1 MRIHAFARTAILV
14 LTVVCGSGIS
24 AYAQKDLGVAGG
36 FNAFI
41 FGNVSTP
48 NGGESEGPLAIGG
61 NWNTGTYNVNIG
73 NHATRVGSTT
83 NIAAY
88 VLGNVNV
95 SGSTQINNGA
105 NAYVGGTV
113 SGNPLIFNGG
123 GSLKQGA
130 SDVSASVFNQ
140 AAYSHQSNYLAGLS
154 DQVIN
159 TSDPNNL
166 HIDLNTATKYGNFK
180 VFSIDASQLGTNRT
194 LSIANFS
201 SADTLLINIT
211 GGNVNDFGLQVTG
224 GNFDRILF
232 NDNTATSFTVDN
244 RLLEGSLLAPLAAV
258 TQKNVIEGN
267 LIAASL
273 TVPNGNELHFGPGKQ
288 FDGTLL
294 SDTAAVPELS
304 TMFGFGSLLTFGGL
318 AAFRQR
324 MNARKAA

>member
-1 MRIHAFARTAILV
+1 MSDSNLKRTAMLALAV
-14 LTVVCGSGIS
+14 LCGSPLH
-24 AYAQKDLGVAGG
+24 AHAQTDLGVAGG

-41 FGNVSTP
+41 FGNVTTP

-61 NWNTGTYNVNIG
+61 NWTTGSYNVNIG
-73 NHATRVGSTT
+73 NHATSIGSTS
-83 NIAAY
+83 NIGAY
-88 VLGNVNV
+88 VLGNVTG

-123 GSLKQGA
+123 GSLKNG
-130 SDVSASVFNQ
+130 SSFVSSSAFNQ
-140 AAYSHQSNYLAGLS
+140 AAYSKQSNYLASLS

-180 VFSIDASQLGTNRT
+180 VFSISASQLAANRT
-194 LSIANFS
+194 LDISNFS
-201 SADTLLINIT
+201 AADTLLIDIT
-211 GGNVNDFGLQVTG
+211 GGDVNDFGLQITG

-232 NDNTATSFTVDN
+232 NDNTAANFTVDN

-273 TVPNGNELHFGPGKQ
+273 TVPNGNELHFGPGKK

-294 SDTAAVPELS
+294 SETAAVPEPGTVALLVGMGLS
-304 TMFGFGSLLTFGGL
+304 WAGFL
-318 AAFRQR
+318 ARR
-324 MNARKAA
+324 KTARKAA